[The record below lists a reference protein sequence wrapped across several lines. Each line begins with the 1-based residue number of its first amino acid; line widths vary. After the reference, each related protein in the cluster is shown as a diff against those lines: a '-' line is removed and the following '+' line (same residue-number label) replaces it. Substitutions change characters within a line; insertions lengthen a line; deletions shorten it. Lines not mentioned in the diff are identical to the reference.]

1 MVFLFLPF
9 YLCPAG
15 TRNTHVANE
24 IQNYNVVEAARA
36 LKEEFNELMAF
47 TAKEIRLADAE
58 ELRFRINA
66 FVKDERGKPCEVVE
80 THLSRIEDYVAPS
93 AILNYLYRYEFIGYI
108 NYALI
113 KVVQKQI
120 QSKLLDKH
128 IKEYEND
135 YQLFLQCALKDIH
148 AAFKSCPDLQPNYPV
163 GLPSFIIHL
172 ESEWDGQSMYKW
184 KELFERRFSWPET
197 LNVVKISENCIT
209 ITYTVWPK
217 FAEEVAKDLTDPEI
231 ISDLKKEG
239 VTIKIS
245 PQLQAYL
252 HHDSDLLSTSK
263 KEVCLKCF

>member
-1 MVFLFLPF
+1 
-9 YLCPAG
+9 
-15 TRNTHVANE
+15 
-24 IQNYNVVEAARA
+24 
-36 LKEEFNELMAF
+36 MAF

-128 IKEYEND
+128 IKEYESD

-163 GLPSFIIHL
+163 GLPSFTIHL

-197 LNVVKISENCIT
+197 LNVVKISENCII

-239 VTIKIS
+239 VTINIS

-263 KEVCLKCF
+263 KEVCLKYF